1 MITETY
7 LEYRIDWEPTWL
19 YKARQIKNIDERT
32 KLEFIWRIDEIE
44 DNLGTP
50 LPTILKKMRD
60 KWIYT
65 PISKKEYIDDLI
77 FLNDFEQYVEE
88 MIIEKLI

>member
-19 YKARQIKNIDERT
+19 YEAHKMKNIDERT
-32 KLEFIWRIDEIE
+32 KLDFIWRIDEIE

-77 FLNDFEQYVEE
+77 FLNDFEQYVQE